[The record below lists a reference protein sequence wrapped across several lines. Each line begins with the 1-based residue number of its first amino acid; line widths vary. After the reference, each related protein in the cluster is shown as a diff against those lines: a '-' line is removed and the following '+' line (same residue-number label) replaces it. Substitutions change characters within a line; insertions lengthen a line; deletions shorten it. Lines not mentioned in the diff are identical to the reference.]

1 MIAEISHLTIIKM
14 VALHHFK
21 MVGSPPSWIFK
32 SLIFWSD
39 GKLWRTNMCH
49 RAKFRQNRPN
59 GFWDITIFL
68 FSRWPPSAILDF
80 EILKFLV
87 FRQFW
92 RAKMHHHTK
101 FHQNRSN
108 GCRDIAFNVFQNGG
122 RPPSWIFIK
131 LIYKTFLRVRRDNV
145 RQRAKFRRN
154 RSNHCWNIAIYPF
167 FQDGGTYAPI
177 CWSSLSRK
185 TGLQ

>member
-1 MIAEISHLTIIKM
+1 MVTDWVRRTNVHRHTNFITINQMIAEISHLTIIKM

-108 GCRDIAFNVFQNGG
+108 
-122 RPPSWIFIK
+122 
-131 LIYKTFLRVRRDNV
+131 
-145 RQRAKFRRN
+145 
-154 RSNHCWNIAIYPF
+154 HCWNIAIYPF